1 MDWDTPSE
9 TDAGHD
15 LRKGISSDPLA
26 EALESTARS
35 ARTTTHIPEG
45 ARLVAYDYDE
55 SESDEEEA
63 KDQDDARPP
72 PSGSA
77 PAASEMSSAP
87 AAAEKDEGNASSR
100 AETGSASVHAQSAD
114 GKVHE
119 QSAGANAAAE
129 TGEAK
134 SAQTKEHA
142 ALLAQLAKS
151 DGDLA
156 SIDGQ

>member
-15 LRKGISSDPLA
+15 LRKDISSDPLA

-45 ARLVAYDYDE
+45 ARLVAYDYD
-55 SESDEEEA
+55 ESDEEEA

-151 DGDLA
+151 EDGDLA